1 MSRRSSAS
9 ASARCSGSGPTASS
23 SSPAS
28 PSEGAGRRT
37 PVVHELTRRQA
48 RRIAV
53 RAQLL
58 DAPRPTDLLEVVRR
72 LWVVQVDLTAAVAP
86 SADLVLWGRL
96 GSRYRP
102 DDLDDLVVDRRL
114 VEHDGMLRVADDMAL
129 FAAEMREWPG
139 RPPLRDWQ
147 EDTADWVEANT
158 ACRDDIL
165 DRLRAE
171 GPLPARE
178 LPDSCVVSWRSSG
191 WNSGKNVLMLL
202 NCMEARGEVAVSSRE
217 GRERLWDLADRV
229 LPDHPAVP
237 WQEAAAERDRR
248 RLASLGI
255 ARARATQTL
264 GEPNDVADAGE
275 PAVVEGVRGTWR
287 VDPAQLEAVGRPFR
301 GRTALLSPLDR
312 LVFDRKRMADL
323 FEFDYQLEMY
333 KPAAARRWGYWA
345 MPVLH
350 GDRLVGKLDATAD
363 PEAGLLRVDALH
375 EDVPLAASA
384 RSAIEREIRS
394 LAALLDLEV
403 EQCSRGAAR

>member
-1 MSRRSSAS
+1 M
-9 ASARCSGSGPTASS
+9 
-23 SSPAS
+23 
-28 PSEGAGRRT
+28 
-37 PVVHELTRRQA
+37 VHELTRQQA

-58 DAPRPTDLLEVVRR
+58 DAERPTDPLEVVRR

-86 SADLVLWGRL
+86 SADLVLWSRL
-96 GSRYRP
+96 GAAYRP
-102 DDLDDLVVDRRL
+102 DDLDTLL
-114 VEHDGMLRVADDMAL
+114 VERQVVEYDGLLRAADDMAL
-129 FAAEMREWPG
+129 FRADMLDWPG
-139 RPPLRDWQ
+139 RPPLREWQ
-147 EDTADWVEANT
+147 EDTADWVDANS

-165 DRLRAE
+165 ERLRDE

-178 LPDSCVVSWRSSG
+178 LPDTCVLPWRSSG
-191 WNSGKNVLMLL
+191 WNAGKNVLMLL
-202 NCMEARGEVAVSSRE
+202 HCMERRGEVAVSSRE

-229 LPDHPAVP
+229 LPDIPAVP
-237 WQEAAAERDRR
+237 WQEATAERDRR

-255 ARARATQTL
+255 ARANATQTM
-264 GEPNDVADAGE
+264 GEPNAVADAGE

-287 VDPAQLEAVGRPFR
+287 VDPAQLGRPFR

-312 LVFDRKRMADL
+312 LVVDRKRMADL

-363 PEAGLLRVDALH
+363 PDVGLLRVDALH
-375 EDVPLAASA
+375 EDEPLTASTRAAVM
-384 RSAIEREIRS
+384 REVRS

-403 EQCSRGAAR
+403 TGP

>member
-1 MSRRSSAS
+1 M
-9 ASARCSGSGPTASS
+9 P
-23 SSPAS
+23 
-28 PSEGAGRRT
+28 GA
-37 PVVHELTRRQA
+37 HELTRRQA

-58 DAPRPTDLLEVVRR
+58 DAPRPSDLLEVVRR

-96 GSRYRP
+96 GSGYRLE
-102 DDLDDLVVDRRL
+102 DLDDLVVARRL
-114 VEHDGMLRVADDMAL
+114 VEHDGMLRVADDLAL

-139 RPPLRDWQ
+139 RPPLREWQ
-147 EDTADWVEANT
+147 EDTADWVQANC
-158 ACRDDIL
+158 ACHDDVL

-178 LPDSCVVSWRSSG
+178 LPDSCVVPWRSSG
-191 WNSGKNVLMLL
+191 WNSGKNVVMLL

-217 GRERLWDLADRV
+217 RRERLWDLAERV
-229 LPDHPAVP
+229 LPDLPAVP
-237 WQEAAAERDRR
+237 FEQARAERDRR

-255 ARARATQTL
+255 ARARGTTMP
-264 GEPNDVADAGE
+264 GGDPGSVGDAGE
-275 PAVVEGVRGTWR
+275 AALVEGVRGAWR
-287 VDPAQLEAVGRPFR
+287 VDPEQLALLDQPFR

-312 LVFDRKRMADL
+312 LVFDRKRLAEL

-333 KPAAARRWGYWA
+333 KPLAIRRWGYWA

-363 PEAGLLRVDALH
+363 PDAGLLHVDALH
-375 EDVPLAASA
+375 EDKPLPASTRAAV
-384 RSAIEREIRS
+384 EREIRS
-394 LAALLDLEV
+394 LAALLGLEV
-403 EQCSRGAAR
+403 DDARGR

>member
-1 MSRRSSAS
+1 M
-9 ASARCSGSGPTASS
+9 
-23 SSPAS
+23 PA
-28 PSEGAGRRT
+28 A
-37 PVVHELTRRQA
+37 HELTRRQA

-58 DAPRPTDLLEVVRR
+58 DAPRPSDLLEVVRR

-102 DDLDDLVVDRRL
+102 EDLDDLVVARRL
-114 VEHDGMLRVADDMAL
+114 VEHDGMLRVADDLAL
-129 FAAEMREWPG
+129 FVAEMQEWPG
-139 RPPLRDWQ
+139 RPPLREWQ
-147 EDTADWVEANT
+147 EDTADWVEANS
-158 ACRDDIL
+158 ACRDDVL

-178 LPDSCVVSWRSSG
+178 LPDTCVVPWRSSG
-191 WNSGKNVLMLL
+191 WNSGKNVVMLL

-217 GRERLWDLADRV
+217 GRERLWDLAERV
-229 LPDHPAVP
+229 LPDLPAVP
-237 WQEAAAERDRR
+237 FEEARAERDRR

-255 ARARATQTL
+255 ARARGTTMP
-264 GEPNDVADAGE
+264 GGDPGSVGDAGE
-275 PAVVEGVRGTWR
+275 AALVEGVRGAWR
-287 VDPAQLEAVGRPFR
+287 VDPEQLALLDQPFR

-312 LVFDRKRMADL
+312 LVFDRKRLAEL

-333 KPAAARRWGYWA
+333 KPPATRRWGYWA

-363 PEAGLLRVDALH
+363 PDAGVLHVDALH
-375 EDVPLAASA
+375 EDEPFPGSTLAAV
-384 RSAIEREIRS
+384 EREIRS
-394 LAALLDLEV
+394 LATLLELEV
-403 EQCSRGAAR
+403 DDARGR